1 MMLFL
6 QPVEHCFETTSTW
19 SSSVRLSINFMNFE
33 ECFIA
38 IPLIPKLLMDWHHFN
53 RLLMLLAAIVL
64 L

>member
-1 MMLFL
+1 MMLLL
-6 QPVEHCFETTSTW
+6 QSVEHCFETTSTW
-19 SSSVRLSINFMNFE
+19 SSSVRLSINFME
-33 ECFIA
+33 RFIA